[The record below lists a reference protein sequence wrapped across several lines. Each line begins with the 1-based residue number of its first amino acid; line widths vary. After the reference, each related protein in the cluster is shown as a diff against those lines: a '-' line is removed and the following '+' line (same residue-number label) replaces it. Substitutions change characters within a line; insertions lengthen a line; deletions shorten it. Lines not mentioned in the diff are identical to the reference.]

1 MKLRKIAAGILAAA
15 MAVMSVPQA
24 MNAEE
29 DTTTHREYNCEWVDV
44 RPDSRY
50 KLTVGRTPYSIR
62 LRLSGINDILELDTE
77 DPIWVL
83 IDMPDGKYFSGFE
96 LINRGGEEKEILLV
110 NSYVESHYVSP
121 DENGKYCYYED
132 YMRSIF
138 DYMYA
143 GGVYDT
149 LRYYTVSE
157 KIKYNSDGEAYI
169 DLYADKVYAE
179 SLLEA
184 ESTTVLTYGGK
195 ETLGSQVGMLSD
207 GTLIYGDGKYI
218 DCRTGETVLGTAEGF
233 SNARIDSFTDLPKE
247 TVKIEMYTS
256 EPISP
261 DELEVGDVFC
271 VKVDT
276 NTGNVIGDPQADISY
291 NDYDLYYACKVL
303 SDETIGII
311 TQTLSE
317 NFSPYRITIPDTIAG
332 YTVTQL
338 GYGESVKYSDG
349 TSYDHDIMFDTALAS
364 INVPDTVQTI
374 EPHAFWNNVTLEEI
388 NFGAN
393 SQLKSIGSYAF
404 ENCCSLKSIT
414 IPAGVET
421 ISERTFRTNI
431 WGDSDYKCSLENVKF
446 AKGSKLTTIDKWA
459 FKNQKQLKSI
469 ELPESVTSI
478 DPSAFEGSGLETIYG
493 VKGSYAE
500 TFANENGFEFIE
512 ISTGDEPDPDNSNT
526 FTDEETGVKVVDEN
540 GVLPKSAE
548 MSVRYD
554 DSKKEHG
561 VISYRISFTDEY
573 GEECDPAGDF
583 EIWLPVPEEFQ
594 KHEKFIKVRLKGGN
608 KFFDLKGEYKDG
620 FMVFKTSTVGEFYV
634 EDRRI
639 IEEETSD
646 SETYVPTATDEE
658 TGISVSGATL
668 PVGAELTV
676 NIDTENSTDTKLFYD
691 ISITKDGEEIQP
703 EGTVVVQIP
712 VPDKLKDKAAELKV
726 YHFINGEYTDM
737 NAKLE
742 NGYLVFTTDHF
753 SVYVITPDTI
763 TDDNNGDDD
772 NNDDDNKGDDTTTDE
787 PAPTV
792 PAAPSGNFY
801 VPETTTAA
809 ATTTEAVTAA
819 PADTAAVETT
829 AVTTTAAAAVTA
841 APADTNNSSDD
852 TTQPAASENNSS
864 DNNTADNGASN
875 VGNDGAAND
884 KGENPDTGSAIAIVP
899 VIVAAAAVS
908 FFAYKRKK

>member
-1 MKLRKIAAGILAAA
+1 MKLRKIAAGVLAAA

-50 KLTVGRTPYSIR
+50 KLTVGGTPYSIR

-83 IDMPDGKYFSGFE
+83 IDMHDGKWFSGFE

-110 NSYVESHYVSP
+110 KNYVESPYVSP

-138 DYMYA
+138 DYIHA

-157 KIKYNSDGEAYI
+157 IIKYNSDGEAYI
-169 DLYADKVYAE
+169 DLYENRVYAE

-349 TSYDHDIMFDTALAS
+349 TSYDYDIKFDTALAS
-364 INVPDTVQTI
+364 INVPDTVQVI
-374 EPHAFWNNVTLEEI
+374 EGSAFSKNVTLEEI

-421 ISERTFRTNI
+421 INECTFRTNI
-431 WGDSDYKCSLENVKF
+431 WGDSDDKCSLENVKF

-512 ISTGDEPDPDNSNT
+512 ISTGDEPAPDNSNT

-540 GVLPKSAE
+540 GTLPKNAK
-548 MSVRYD
+548 MYVKYN
-554 DSKKEHG
+554 DSGKDEG
-561 VISYRISFTDEY
+561 IVSYEISFKNEN
-573 GEECDPAGDF
+573 GEECDLTDTD
-583 EIWLPVPEEFQ
+583 EYEVWLPVPKEFR
-594 KHEKFIKVRLKGGN
+594 KNAVKVYIKYHGN
-608 KFFDLKGEYKDG
+608 HDLRAEYQDG
-620 FMVFKTSTVGEFYV
+620 FMVFKTSMLGVFYV
-634 EDRRI
+634 EDPLMN
-639 IEEETSD
+639 ENGEA
-646 SETYVPTATDEE
+646 YVPTATDEE

-691 ISITKDGEEIQP
+691 ISITKDGKEIQP
-703 EGTVVVQIP
+703 EGKVVVQIP
-712 VPDKLKDKAAELKV
+712 VPEKLKDKAAELKV
-726 YHFINGEYTDM
+726 YHLVNGEYTDM

-763 TDDNNGDDD
+763 T
-772 NNDDDNKGDDTTTDE
+772 DDNKGDDTTTDE